1 MPLRTL
7 QVRVHSSLW
16 ADFCNEEVQVSLRGA
31 PAMLRGSER
40 ERRGARD
47 ARIVEARGAVPQ
59 YGYEAAGGEEA
70 QFPLHTF
77 RRGDLVLARNVNR
90 SERYWPVCP
99 RCTGKHDMFLRH
111 KGRSH
116 VAVLSGRQIYFL
128 CKRCREI
135 VFYFFGSTGTLCK
148 LCMQLPATTPG

>member
-31 PAMLRGSER
+31 PCNAARQRARAEGCKRCAFCRGK
-40 ERRGARD
+40 
-47 ARIVEARGAVPQ
+47 GAVPQ

-90 SERYWPVCP
+90 SERYWPVCLP
-99 RCTGKHDMFLRH
+99 HTGKHCCVINTQT
-111 KGRSH
+111 SI
-116 VAVLSGRQIYFL
+116 S
-128 CKRCREI
+128 CRC
-135 VFYFFGSTGTLCK
+135 FK
-148 LCMQLPATTPG
+148 W